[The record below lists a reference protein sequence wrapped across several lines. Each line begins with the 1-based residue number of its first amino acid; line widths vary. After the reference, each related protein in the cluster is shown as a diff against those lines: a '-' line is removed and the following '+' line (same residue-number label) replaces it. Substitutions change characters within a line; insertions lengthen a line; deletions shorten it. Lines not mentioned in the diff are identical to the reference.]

1 MQKNKFIAVAF
12 LFLTGTAL
20 IAQNMTSS
28 PYTRYGIG
36 LLENSSFG
44 RSQGMGSAGI
54 ALRSNLYINSLNPAS
69 FSSID
74 TLSEIYQ
81 LGFNGQIAQFSDGS
95 SQQNNTDFN
104 FTNLAMA
111 FPISKQIGASIGVN
125 PLSTVGYEYSVEN
138 DIDNIGIVKSL
149 YGGSGGITEAYLGFG
164 YKPFKYISLGAKFS
178 YIFGFTEHSR
188 LITFNE
194 TSFNDFSSYEKLSIS
209 AFHPIFGTQI
219 IIPFKAKN
227 SLVLGA
233 VYEPKTGLNAK
244 QDYTSLKSGVRTF
257 FVEQRTDMPVEIE
270 MPQAYGAGLSY
281 VLENKLTITG
291 DYYFQEWSNAKFYG
305 KTDSLKNRVRF
316 AGGVE
321 YIPNYIDRSYLKRVE
336 YRVGAYYSE
345 NYLSG
350 FEGDLYNFG
359 MTFGFGL
366 PLRYSKTRFN
376 IAFELGQMKSS
387 NSSLISENYAKLNI
401 NFSFSEFWFM
411 RRKFE

>member
-1 MQKNKFIAVAF
+1 
-12 LFLTGTAL
+12 
-20 IAQNMTSS
+20 MTSS

-44 RSQGMGSAGI
+44 RSQGLGGAGI
-54 ALRSNLYINSLNPAS
+54 ALRSKLYINSLNPAS

-74 TLSEIYQ
+74 TLSEVFQ
-81 LGFNGQIAQFSDGS
+81 LGFNGQIAQFKDGS
-95 SQQNNTDFN
+95 SRQNNTDFN
-104 FTNLAMA
+104 FTNLSMA
-111 FPISKQIGASIGVN
+111 FSISKNIGGAIGVN
-125 PLSTVGYEYSVEN
+125 PLSNVGYEYFVDS
-138 DIDNIGIVKSL
+138 DMDNIGMVKYL
-149 YGGSGGITEAYLGFG
+149 YGGSGGISEAFLGFG
-164 YKPFKYISLGAKFS
+164 YKPFKYLSLGAKFS
-178 YIFGFTEHSR
+178 YVFGFIEHSR
-188 LITFNE
+188 LVTFIDN
-194 TSFNDFSSYEKLSIS
+194 NYNNFSSYEKLSLS
-209 AFHPIFGTQI
+209 ALHPVFGSQLI
-219 IIPFKAKN
+219 VPLNAKN
-227 SLVLGA
+227 SLILGA
-233 VYEPKTGLNAK
+233 VYEPKTNLNAK
-244 QDYTSLKSGVRTF
+244 QDYVSIKSGLSPV
-257 FVEQRTDMPVEIE
+257 FVEQRTGEPVDLE
-270 MPQAYGAGLSY
+270 MPQAYGGGLSY
-281 VLENKLTITG
+281 VMENKLTLTG
-291 DYYFQEWSNAKFYG
+291 DYYFQDWSNAAFYG
-305 KTDSLKNRVRF
+305 KTDSLRNRVRF

-321 YIPNYIDRSYLKRVE
+321 YIPNYIDRNYLKRIE